1 MPLRVAIVGSGVSGL
16 AALWTLQQ
24 QQKQKQ
30 QRDEEDEIET
40 HLYEAD
46 DRVGGH
52 TLTVPWRNL
61 SKAGGVTMVDI
72 AFTLYNKL
80 TYRVFFRSVIITYL
94 SLKFHFRVF

>member
-24 QQKQKQ
+24 QQKQQ
-30 QRDEEDEIET
+30 HGEEDEIEI

-80 TYRVFFRSVIITYL
+80 TYRVLFVPLSLSL